1 MGSAAAA
8 AELRVRPAER
18 GDASDVAV
26 LLEALGYP
34 CSRDEAIERI
44 GHFHDDPRQQ
54 LLLAEIDGQACGLV
68 SLLLNYSLT
77 RGADV
82 ARITSMVVSP
92 ACHRQGIGRRLLREA
107 ELVARRAGA
116 IRIEV
121 TSNPRR
127 AEAHAFYHGCGYA
140 DGSRHFVKLLG
151 D

>member
-1 MGSAAAA
+1 MGSAT
-8 AELRVRPAER
+8 AEAVLRVRQAEI
-18 GDASDVAV
+18 GDAGDVAA

-34 CSRDEAIERI
+34 CSRNEAIERI
-44 GHFHDDPRQQ
+44 THFHDDPRQQ
-54 LLLAEIDGQACGLV
+54 LLLAELDGVACGLA

-77 RGADV
+77 RGTDV
-82 ARITSMVVSP
+82 ARVTSMVVSP
-92 ACHRQGIGRRLLREA
+92 DCHRQGIGRRLLREI

-127 AEAHAFYHGCGYA
+127 VEAHAFYHGCGYA